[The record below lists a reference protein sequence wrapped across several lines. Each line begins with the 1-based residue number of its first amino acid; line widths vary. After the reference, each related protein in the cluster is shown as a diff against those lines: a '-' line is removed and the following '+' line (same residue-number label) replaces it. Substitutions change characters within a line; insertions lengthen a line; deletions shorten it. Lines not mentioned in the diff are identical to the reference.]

1 MPDEKRAAIVTGGAQ
16 GIGKAITK
24 RFLEEGIAVL
34 IADNDIEAG
43 LETQEEYTALGRIKF
58 FKADVASERDVK
70 GIVNTALK
78 TFGNISI
85 LVNNAGT
92 AIYMYRPI
100 EELTLAEWNE
110 VIGVN
115 LTGVFL
121 CSKYA
126 APHLKKQKGAM
137 VNIASTRAFMSE
149 GDTEPYSASKGG
161 VYSLSHSLA
170 LSLGPDVRV
179 NCVSPGWIDT
189 SRWKKMRERTKS
201 PITKKEHA
209 QHPAGRIGRPED
221 VARLVHFLVSPEAS
235 FITGA
240 NFIVDGG
247 MTRKMIYI

>member
-1 MPDEKRAAIVTGGAQ
+1 MPYGMRAAIVTGGGQ

-24 RFLEEGIAVL
+24 KFLEEGIAVL
-34 IADNDIEAG
+34 IADIDEEAG

-58 FKADVASERDVK
+58 MKADVSDEKEAKGLISMASR
-70 GIVNTALK
+70 
-78 TFGNISI
+78 TFGSLSI

-92 AIYMYRPI
+92 AVYMYKPL
-100 EELTLAEWNE
+100 EELTPAEWNK

-126 APHLKKQKGAM
+126 APHLKKTKGAI

-149 GDTEPYSASKGG
+149 SNTEPYSASKGG

-189 SRWKKMRERTKS
+189 SQWKKKRERQKS
-201 PITKKEHA
+201 PITKREHA
-209 QHPAGRIGRPED
+209 QHPVGRIGRPED
-221 VARLVHFLVSPEAS
+221 VASLVYFLVSPEAA

-240 NFIVDGG
+240 NYIIDGG

>member
-1 MPDEKRAAIVTGGAQ
+1 MPEEKRAAIVTGGAQ

-24 RFLEEGIAVL
+24 KFLEEGIAVL
-34 IADNDIEAG
+34 IADIDMEAG
-43 LETQEEYTALGRIKF
+43 LETQEEYTNIGRIKF
-58 FKADVASERDVK
+58 IMADAAKEADVK
-70 GIVNTALK
+70 GMINMALK
-78 TFGNISI
+78 TFGNASI

-92 AIYMYRPI
+92 AVYMYKPI

-126 APHLKKQKGAM
+126 APHLKKEKGAI

-149 GDTEPYSASKGG
+149 GDTEAYSASKGG

-170 LSLGPDVRV
+170 LSLAPDVRV

-189 SRWKKMRERTKS
+189 SLWKKQRERRKS
-201 PITKKEHA
+201 PITKKEHE

-221 VARLVHFLVSPEAS
+221 VAHLVHFLVSPGAS